1 VRTTFQEIQ
10 RLLTTDGVIARREHP
25 ELDTTLRYLVR
36 RGDLVRV
43 LPGVYAAADQ
53 ATSLTSRV
61 RALNRFDPD
70 AIFVGA
76 VAARMSFWPD
86 LRVDRIECAVRHSR
100 ARQPGFE
107 FTRRNVPSELVVS
120 RSGLRLTSP
129 ALTALD
135 LCATVGGEAIDQAL
149 RTRATTLNH
158 LQRAMELTVARVGNR
173 TRRQL
178 LLDSRAEPWSEAERS
193 IHRLLRAAGIT
204 GWEANKPVVLR
215 DLTFYVDLIFRK
227 LKLVIEIDGRLYHT
241 GAEVFETD
249 RRRQNLL
256 VLDGWC
262 VLRFT
267 WTMIEERPE
276 EVIAMVL
283 EAIEMLTALR
293 A

>member
-36 RGDLVRV
+36 RGDLARV

-53 ATSLTSRV
+53 AMSLTSRV

-70 AIFVGA
+70 AILVGS

-149 RTRATTLNH
+149 RTRATTLAH
-158 LQRAMELTVARVGNR
+158 LQGAMELTVARVGNR

-204 GWEANKPVVLR
+204 GWEANKPVAPRLDPLR
-215 DLTFYVDLIFRK
+215 RPDLSQTQAD
-227 LKLVIEIDGRLYHT
+227 D
-241 GAEVFETD
+241 
-249 RRRQNLL
+249 
-256 VLDGWC
+256 
-262 VLRFT
+262 
-267 WTMIEERPE
+267 
-276 EVIAMVL
+276 
-283 EAIEMLTALR
+283 
-293 A
+293 